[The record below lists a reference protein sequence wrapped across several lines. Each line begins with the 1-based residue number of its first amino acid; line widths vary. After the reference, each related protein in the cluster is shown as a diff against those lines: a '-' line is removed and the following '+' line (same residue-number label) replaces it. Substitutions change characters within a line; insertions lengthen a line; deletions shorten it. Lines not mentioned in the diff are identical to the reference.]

1 MVAPAAFFCCLS
13 GECALGR
20 KTPLYQTHVDAGA
33 RMVDFG
39 GWDMPVHYGSQIE
52 EHHAVRRE
60 AGVFDVSHMGV
71 VDVRGPAAREA
82 MQRLLCNDVGR
93 LETLGD
99 ALYTCMLNERGGVID
114 DLIVYAAEDG
124 YRVVVNAA
132 TREQDLAWMRS
143 QGVVGD
149 VTFEER
155 DDLAM
160 LAVQG
165 PGARS
170 QVQAL
175 LDEAVVARAGEL
187 RPFQATRR
195 DELFISRTG
204 YTGEDG
210 FELVMPAGEVADW
223 WQRLVA
229 AGVRP
234 CGLGA
239 RDTLRLEAGL
249 NLYGTDMT
257 TETTPLESALGWT
270 VAWEPSDRDF
280 IGRQALAAQR
290 EQGVTQKLSGVLL
303 EDRGVLRNHQ
313 GVRTPAGEG
322 EITSGSWSPTLER
335 AIGFARVPADA
346 GDECEIDMR
355 GKWKAARLV
364 RPPFVRHGR
373 IRIDLD

>member
-1 MVAPAAFFCCLS
+1 M
-13 GECALGR
+13 GR

-39 GWDMPVHYGSQIE
+39 GWDMPVHYGSQLD
-52 EHHAVRRE
+52 EHHSVRRE

-71 VDVRGPAAREA
+71 VDVRGADARVA
-82 MQRLLCNDVGR
+82 MQRLLCNDVAR
-93 LETLGD
+93 LGCAGD

-114 DLIVYAAEDG
+114 DLIVYAAEQG
-124 YRVVVNAA
+124 YRLVVNAA
-132 TREQDLAWMRS
+132 TRDQDLAWMRA
-143 QGVVGD
+143 QGAVGE
-149 VTFEER
+149 VEFIER

-165 PGARS
+165 PQARA

-175 LDEAVVARAGEL
+175 LDTELAGRAEAL
-187 RPFQATRR
+187 RPFQATQSR
-195 DELFISRTG
+195 ELFISRTG

-210 FELVMPAGEVADW
+210 FELVMPGDAVADW
-223 WQRLVA
+223 WQRLVT

-257 TETTPLESALGWT
+257 ADTTPLESALGWT
-270 VAWEPSDRDF
+270 VAWEPAERDF

-290 EQGVTQKLSGVLL
+290 EQGVTHKLTGVVL
-303 EDRGVLRNHQ
+303 EGRGVLRNHLP
-313 GVRTPAGEG
+313 VHTPAGAG

-335 AIGFARVPADA
+335 AIGLARVPVDA
-346 GDECEIDMR
+346 GDSCEIEMR
-355 GKWKAARLV
+355 GKWKQARLL
-364 RPPFVRHGR
+364 RPPFVRHGH
-373 IRIDLD
+373 IRVELD

>member
-1 MVAPAAFFCCLS
+1 MGS
-13 GECALGR
+13 

-39 GWDMPVHYGSQIE
+39 GWDMPVHYGSQLE

-71 VDVRGPAAREA
+71 VDVRGAAA
-82 MQRLLCNDVGR
+82 TAALQRLMCNDVAR
-93 LETLGD
+93 LGGPGE
-99 ALYTCMLNERGGVID
+99 ALYTCMLNERGGVVD
-114 DLIVYAAEDG
+114 DLIVYATGDG

-132 TREQDLAWMRS
+132 TRRQDLDWMRQ
-143 QGVVGD
+143 QGAVGE
-149 VTFEER
+149 VEFIER

-165 PGARS
+165 PRAPA

-175 LDEAVVARAGEL
+175 LDDDLAGQAEALRA
-187 RPFQATRR
+187 FQSLETPQ
-195 DELFISRTG
+195 LFVSRTG

-210 FELVMPAGEVADW
+210 YELIMPAAKAGDW
-223 WQRLVA
+223 WQRLVS

-257 TETTPLESALGWT
+257 AETTPLESALGWT
-270 VAWEPSDRDF
+270 VAWEPETRDF
-280 IGRQALAAQR
+280 IGRQALAAKR
-290 EQGVTQKLSGVLL
+290 EQGVTHKLTGVVLAG
-303 EDRGVLRNHQ
+303 RGVLRNHLR
-313 GVRTPAGEG
+313 VKTPAGEG

-335 AIGFARVPADA
+335 AIGLARVPAGA
-346 GDECEIDMR
+346 ADECEIEMR
-355 GKWKAARLV
+355 GKWKPGRLV

-373 IRIDLD
+373 VRIGNAD